1 MAHFGTVSTTAGAA
15 WDRKWCHSV
24 PGCTT
29 SCAFCPEVHHQSSP
43 RDPGCAISC
52 SRRVT
57 AVPRCATSCGR
68 GVAAALRC
76 ATSRS
81 RVSRDAPLVAT
92 AGSLP
97 SKRCTTSC
105 VRARLRDY
113 CRSRLHHKLH
123 LGCAYGPGMLHH
135 LANRAATYVPD
146 KTWCSSPL
154 CPDVERWLGC
164 LNQSRSP

>member
-15 WDRKWCHSV
+15 LDRNGWQSV
-24 PGCTT
+24 PTCT
-29 SCAFCPEVHHQSSP
+29 SSRAFCPEVHHQSSP
-43 RDPGCAISC
+43 RDP
-52 SRRVT
+52 
-57 AVPRCATSCGR
+57 RCATSCGR
-68 GVAAALRC
+68 RVAAALRC

-81 RVSRDAPLVAT
+81 RVSRDAPPVAT

-97 SKRCTTSC
+97 SKRCASSC

-123 LGCAYGPGMLHH
+123 LGCAYSPGMLHH

-146 KTWCSSPL
+146 KNLVFFSPL
-154 CPDVERWLGC
+154 PRCGAAVGMLEPESFSIKLVFY
-164 LNQSRSP
+164 